1 MASILNDFDW
11 RLIVTM
17 HQLKNLTQTAELFY
31 MSQPALTQRLQKIES
46 ELGVTLAVRSK
57 KGIAFTA
64 EGEYLAA
71 QGTKI
76 LNLLQ
81 ETNLGLASIAG
92 KTSKVLR
99 IGATNAFSRFF
110 LPSILQKSKEVDS
123 NIKFEITTDY
133 SNKIAKMVEQAE
145 LDIGFIFGDIPFSG
159 TKYHLGVN
167 HAILASSNPF
177 TLEDLPDLNRIDYC
191 KDAFTQK
198 LIESWWNENFTEAP
212 NVSMTATNGDTCRE
226 MVLNGLGYAIFT
238 IQEFVA
244 EDTRLYK
251 IPMTNKDGSPFIR
264 NMWMIYKTDYS
275 KNQILSSFINIVKQY
290 KQ

>member
-1 MASILNDFDW
+1 MVSILNDFDW

-17 HQLKNLTQTAELFY
+17 HELKNLTQTAEQFF

-57 KGIAFTA
+57 KGITFTA
-64 EGEYLAA
+64 EGDYLAA
-71 QGTKI
+71 QGLKI
-76 LNLLQ
+76 LELLQ
-81 ETNLGLASIAG
+81 ETNHGLASIAG
-92 KTSKVLR
+92 KTNKILR

-110 LPSILQKSKEVDS
+110 LPSILQKSKEIDNS
-123 NIKFEITTDY
+123 IEFEITTDY
-133 SNKIAKMVEQAE
+133 SNKIAKKVEQGE

-159 TKYHLGVN
+159 TKYLLGVN
-167 HAILASSNPF
+167 HAILACSKPF
-177 TLEDLPDLNRIDYC
+177 TLKDLPKMNRIDYC
-191 KDAFTQK
+191 KDDFTQK
-198 LIESWWNENFTEAP
+198 LIDSWWRENFATVP
-212 NVSMTATNGDTCRE
+212 HTSMVASNGDTCRE

-244 EDTRLYK
+244 DDTRLYK

-275 KNQILSSFINIVKQY
+275 KNQALSNFINIVKQN